1 MSLRIVFMGTP
12 DCARPSMEGLLERGH
27 SLMVVCQPDRQRG
40 RGRRVGQPPVKLC
53 CDAHGLPLIQPHSVN
68 TEEAHSLIAE
78 FDPDL
83 YCVVAFGQILKPDTL
98 SIPRLGAINLHFSL
112 LPRWRGAAPVE
123 YAIWHGDAVT
133 GVSTQFMVQALD
145 AGDVI
150 FQAEEPIRPTDTAGD
165 LMQRLSALGAEVL
178 AETVRLIELGEAR
191 AEPQDPAGVT
201 LAPRIKPEEGEIDWH
216 ADADSIAR
224 HIRAF
229 NPRPGCHTQW
239 ADTSVKLWRAW
250 PQDGEGEP
258 GEVLAIEGD
267 TLVLAAG
274 QGAVALAEVQP
285 EGRARQTG
293 RDFAN
298 GRHLAPG
305 HRLPAPHRSELRP
318 AARQE
323 S

>member
-1 MSLRIVFMGTP
+1 
-12 DCARPSMEGLLERGH
+12 
-27 SLMVVCQPDRQRG
+27 
-40 RGRRVGQPPVKLC
+40 
-53 CDAHGLPLIQPHSVN
+53 
-68 TEEAHSLIAE
+68 
-78 FDPDL
+78 
-83 YCVVAFGQILKPDTL
+83 
-98 SIPRLGAINLHFSL
+98 
-112 LPRWRGAAPVE
+112 
-123 YAIWHGDAVT
+123 
-133 GVSTQFMVQALD
+133 
-145 AGDVI
+145 
-150 FQAEEPIRPTDTAGD
+150 
-165 LMQRLSALGAEVL
+165 VL